1 MRFVHDFLQQA
12 PFDLYD
18 LHLFQLVV
26 QHRSFTKA
34 AASAGLTQ
42 SAITRQVQGLEE
54 SLGVNLFDR
63 TTRSVNITSAGRF
76 LFREATTLL
85 SSADQSVRALR
96 LEFADAR
103 REVRIGVSR
112 SISQSYLPG
121 LLHANLRAAPDV
133 ACRVSYQASTHI
145 LAALEANDL
154 DLGVLCPPRR
164 LPRGLKITHRFHDA
178 FALIVPSRGEPATT
192 LPKSRSARAAWAA
205 EQKWLLI
212 DEHTQTGSQL
222 RSWLKRQ
229 GWPITPAMQLDS
241 FDLIIQLVALGM
253 GASLVPI
260 RALALFGQK
269 HRVQRLS
276 LSDRFVRELVVVTRH
291 HRKPPRHLTEFVQ
304 RILFQG

>member
-1 MRFVHDFLQQA
+1 MPFVHEFLKQA

-42 SAITRQVQGLEE
+42 SAITRQVQGLED

-63 TTRSVNITSAGRF
+63 TTRSVNITPAGRF

-85 SSADQSVRALR
+85 GSADQSVRALR
-96 LEFADAR
+96 DEFAGTR

-121 LLHANLRAAPDV
+121 LLHANLRAAPEV
-133 ACRVSYQASTHI
+133 ACRVSHQASGDI
-145 LAALEANDL
+145 LQSLEAHDL

-164 LPRGLKITHRFHDA
+164 LPRGLTITHRFDDA
-178 FALIVPSRGEPATT
+178 FILIVPAGARTPP
-192 LPKSRSARAAWAA
+192 PKARAARAAWAA
-205 EQKWLLI
+205 AQKWLLI
-212 DEHTQTGSQL
+212 DELTQTGRQL
-222 RSWLKRQ
+222 RAWLQ
-229 GWPITPAMQLDS
+229 SHGWPTMPAMQFDS

-269 HRVQRLS
+269 HRVQRHALP
-276 LSDRFVRELVVVTRH
+276 DRFVRELVVVTRR
-291 HRKPPRHLTEFVQ
+291 HRKPPQHLTEFVQ
-304 RILFQG
+304 RILFHG

>member
-1 MRFVHDFLQQA
+1 MPFVHDFLKQA

-42 SAITRQVQGLEE
+42 SAITRQVQGLED

-63 TTRSVNITSAGRF
+63 TTRSVNITPAGRF

-85 SSADQSVRALR
+85 GNADQSVRALR
-96 LEFADAR
+96 QEFAGAR

-121 LLHANLRAAPDV
+121 LLHANLREAPDV
-133 ACRVSYQASTHI
+133 TCRVSYQNSGDI
-145 LAALEANDL
+145 LGALEANDL

-164 LPRGLKITHRFHDA
+164 LPRGLKITHRFDDA
-178 FALIVPSRGEPATT
+178 FTLILPADSNAKIT
-192 LPKSRSARAAWAA
+192 LPKSRAARAVWAA

-212 DEHTQTGSQL
+212 DEHTQTGDQL

-229 GWPITPAMQLDS
+229 GWPTTSAMQLDS

-269 HRVQRLS
+269 RRVQRLT
-276 LSDRFVRELVVVTRH
+276 LTDRFVRELVVVTRH
-291 HRKPPRHLTEFVQ
+291 HRKPPQHLAEFVG
-304 RILFQG
+304 RILFHG